1 VFKTPKSK
9 DEHSIAMSTA
19 SDSKFTPGPSH
30 GDYWNGY
37 MVDATL
43 YKIFAMFPLTGFLG
57 IDHLV
62 LRSPFTAILKFL
74 INVLFFGA
82 WYFYDIIQMT
92 MDQTFVAKYGMS
104 TPWGPRGHSYKL
116 FSGLTENNVGEFAN
130 ASIYNGG
137 FLSSLLFLVYVFLIV
152 TLGFTGLPN
161 ILAGDFAGGI
171 TKLFSNWLFIP
182 FVFYLLSIPYDFV
195 KSMSVEKTGVPRN
208 WPLYP
213 WLILKETHPAMNLL
227 PKEEGA
233 SQLKTYTTSLDEM
246 VKEKK
251 QPLLVEIASATVS
264 KIWEAL
270 TNFPPVAAFTSVQAA
285 KGGILAA
292 SDVGQSL
299 AKAVQK
305 RVSSNPDAVIDSLLG
320 KATEGIPSVPTIP
333 AVPDATA
340 ATAAMKGGAMLVSS
354 EFDKLFVGG
363 VGVLVLGGVVL
374 GLLRKFALSNRRED
388 DEHPRNI
395 GERDDAPPRPAAV

>member
-1 VFKTPKSK
+1 
-9 DEHSIAMSTA
+9 MSTA

-74 INVLFFGA
+74 VNVLFFGA

-92 MDQTFVAKYGMS
+92 MDQTFVANYGMS

-116 FSGLTENNVGEFAN
+116 FSGLTEDNVNEFAK
-130 ASIYNGG
+130 ASVYNGG
-137 FLSSLLFLVYVFLIV
+137 FFSSLLFLVYVFLIV

-161 ILAGDFAGGI
+161 ILAGDFTGGI

-182 FVFYLLSIPYDFV
+182 FVFYMLSIPYDFM
-195 KSMSVEKTGVPRN
+195 KSASVEKTGVPRN

-213 WLILKETHPAMNLL
+213 WLILKETHPAVNLL
-227 PKEEGA
+227 PREEGEKR
-233 SQLKTYTTSLDEM
+233 LKEYTTSLNEM

-251 QPLLVEIASATVS
+251 QPLLIELASGTIS

-270 TNFPPVAAFTSVQAA
+270 TNFPPVAAFTAVQAS
-285 KGGILAA
+285 KGAVLAA

-305 RVSSNPDAVIDSLLG
+305 RVASDPDAVVDSLLG
-320 KATEGIPSVPTIP
+320 KATSTVTEGISTPTP
-333 AVPDATA
+333 LDVS
-340 ATAAMKGGAMLVSS
+340 MKGGGMLGSS
-354 EFDKLFVGG
+354 EFDNLFMGG
-363 VGVLVLGGVVL
+363 VGVLVLGGLVL
-374 GLLRKFALSNRRED
+374 GLLRKFTLSNRRED

-395 GERDDAPPRPAAV
+395 AERDDAPPRPTAI